1 LGTHTI
7 ARRKLLCYKW
17 LSEEWEGCVKS
28 KYSLSVLLG
37 LALALSVGCGLK
49 PGSSGSSSDNSA
61 APGSGASAGASSGA
75 ASATAKS
82 TPQPIVI
89 PAGKVIT
96 VRLNEGLS
104 SDHSQPG
111 QGFAATVAEP
121 VTVDGTTVI
130 EQGATAHGTVVDAKA
145 MGHFKGGALLHV
157 RLDSVV
163 IKGKEHHIETTA
175 TGSSTKGKGKRSAIA
190 IGGGAGV
197 GAVLGGI
204 FGGGKGAAIGAAA
217 GAGAGTAGAAFTGK
231 KEIVFPAETTLTFK
245 LKQGVEVP

>member
-1 LGTHTI
+1 M
-7 ARRKLLCYKW
+7 
-17 LSEEWEGCVKS
+17 KS
-28 KYSLSVLLG
+28 KHSLHLVLV
-37 LALALSVGCGLK
+37 LALVFSAGCGTK
-49 PGSSGSSSDNSA
+49 PGTPGSSADNPA
-61 APGSGASAGASSGA
+61 APGGGASGGASA
-75 ASATAKS
+75 ASAKS
-82 TPQPIVI
+82 APQPIVI

-96 VRLNEGLS
+96 VRLSEGVS

-121 VTVDGTTVI
+121 VTVDGITVI

-163 IKGKEHHIETTA
+163 IKGQEHRIETTA
-175 TGSSTKGKGKRSAIA
+175 TGGQTKGKGKRSAIA

-231 KEIVFPAETTLTFK
+231 KEIAFPAESVLTFK
-245 LKQGVEVP
+245 LKQPVEVR

>member
-1 LGTHTI
+1 M
-7 ARRKLLCYKW
+7 
-17 LSEEWEGCVKS
+17 KS
-28 KYSLSVLLG
+28 KYSLHVLLV
-37 LALALSVGCGLK
+37 LVLILSVGCGTK
-49 PGSSGSSSDNSA
+49 PPTPGSADNSGAGAGAPGSSSGSA
-61 APGSGASAGASSGA
+61 SGASAK
-75 ASATAKS
+75 ATS
-82 TPQPIVI
+82 QPIVI

-96 VRLNEGLS
+96 VRLSEGLS

-130 EQGATAHGTVVDAKA
+130 EQGATAHGTVVDAKP
-145 MGHFKGGALLHV
+145 MGHFKGGAMLHV
-157 RLDSVV
+157 RLDSVT

-190 IGGGAGV
+190 IGGGAGL
-197 GAVLGGI
+197 GAALGGI

-231 KEIVFPAETTLTFK
+231 KSIVFPAETALTFK
-245 LKQGVEVP
+245 LKQPVEVR